1 MIEWSDLSTGDIIK
15 WMPFVN
21 GNQTA
26 ICILLMSK
34 YKEDDIFSTI
44 VLDGFFR
51 GYDANRMYRQLLTP
65 TGDDSGT
72 TTMSRH
78 QYEKC
83 KSIISFIDETD
94 AQRIKKYLD
103 GFANDYYT
111 LYLEQ
116 KSWANQMSDKVN
128 QFIDKKVKV
137 K

>member
-1 MIEWSDLSTGDIIK
+1 MIEWADLSTGDIIK
-15 WMPFVN
+15 WMPFFN
-21 GNQTA
+21 GKQIT

-44 VLDGFFR
+44 VLDGFFH
-51 GYDANRMYRQLLTP
+51 GYDANRMYRHLLTP
-65 TGDDSGT
+65 TEDNYGT

-94 AQRIKKYLD
+94 AQRITEYLD
-103 GFANDYYT
+103 GFAKDYYA
-111 LYLEQ
+111 LYLEK
-116 KSWANQMSDKVN
+116 KSWADQMSDKVN
-128 QFIDKKVKV
+128 QFINKKVKG

>member
-1 MIEWSDLSTGDIIK
+1 MIEWPDLSTGDIIK
-15 WMPFVN
+15 WMPFFN
-21 GNQTA
+21 GIKTT

-34 YKEDDIFSTI
+34 YKEDDIFRTI
-44 VLDGFFR
+44 VLDGFFS
-51 GYDANRMYRQLLTP
+51 GYDANRMYRHLLTP
-65 TGDDSGT
+65 TGDNFGT

-94 AQRIKKYLD
+94 AKRIKESLD
-103 GFANDYYT
+103 GFANSYYA

>member
-21 GNQTA
+21 GNQMT

-34 YKEDDIFSTI
+34 YKEDDIFRTI
-44 VLDGFFR
+44 VVDGFFS
-51 GYDANRMYRQLLTP
+51 GYDANRMYRHLLTP
-65 TGDDSGT
+65 IGDNSGT

-78 QYEKC
+78 QYEKY
-83 KSIISFIDETD
+83 KSVISFIDETD

-103 GFANDYYT
+103 SFANDYYA
-111 LYLEQ
+111 LYLKQ
-116 KSWANQMSDKVN
+116 KSWTNQISDKVN
-128 QFIDKKVKV
+128 QFINKKVKG

>member
-21 GNQTA
+21 GNQKT

-44 VLDGFFR
+44 VLDGFFS
-51 GYDANRMYRQLLTP
+51 GYDANRMYRHLLTP
-65 TGDDSGT
+65 TGDNSGT

-78 QYEKC
+78 QYEKY

-94 AQRIKKYLD
+94 AKRIKEYLD
-103 GFANDYYT
+103 GFANDYYA

-116 KSWANQMSDKVN
+116 KSWSNQMSDKVN

>member
-15 WMPFVN
+15 WMPFDN
-21 GNQTA
+21 GIRKI

-44 VLDGFFR
+44 VLDGFFS
-51 GYDANRMYRQLLTP
+51 GYDANRMYRHLLTP
-65 TGDDSGT
+65 TGDKFGT

-128 QFIDKKVKV
+128 QFIDKKRK
-137 K
+137 